1 LVHRFDTTTHGLQCK
16 KGALLKVGERIF
28 AAGLLF
34 SAIGLAIPIDNVEA
48 QPTGTLRIVV
58 SDVRAARG
66 HVHVAVCPQAVF
78 LKDAC
83 VYKAIVPAKQG
94 QTIATIDGMPAGT
107 YAAQVYFDEN
117 DNDELDRSFI
127 GIPEEGVGFSNNPS
141 FAFRAPTFADTA
153 FSYDGVSGSITV
165 RLRYY

>member
-1 LVHRFDTTTHGLQCK
+1 M
-16 KGALLKVGERIF
+16 KGSVVAVAMLF
-28 AAGLLF
+28 CCAATVAARRG
-34 SAIGLAIPIDNVEA
+34 EA
-48 QPTGTLRIVV
+48 QETGTLRIVV
-58 SDVRAARG
+58 TEVRVARG

-94 QTIATIDGMPAGT
+94 ETTAIIAGMPPGT

-117 DNDELDRSFI
+117 DNDELDRNFI
-127 GIPEEGVGFSNNPS
+127 GIPREGVGFSNNPS
-141 FAFRAPTFADTA
+141 FTFRAPSFADTSFA
-153 FSYDGVSGSITV
+153 YDGVSGAISV

>member
-1 LVHRFDTTTHGLQCK
+1 MRG
-16 KGALLKVGERIF
+16 RIL

-34 SAIGLAIPIDNVEA
+34 SSIGPALLANGA
-48 QPTGTLRIVV
+48 QPQPSGTLRIVV

-66 HVHVAVCPQAVF
+66 HVHVAICPQAAF

-94 QTIATIDGMPAGT
+94 QTIATIDGMPPGT
-107 YAAQVYFDEN
+107 YAAQVYLDEN
-117 DNDELDRSFI
+117 DNDELDRTFI

-141 FAFRAPTFADTA
+141 FTFRAPSFADTA
-153 FSYDGVSGSITV
+153 FVYDGVSGSITV

>member
-1 LVHRFDTTTHGLQCK
+1 M
-16 KGALLKVGERIF
+16 
-28 AAGLLF
+28 
-34 SAIGLAIPIDNVEA
+34 
-48 QPTGTLRIVV
+48 LRVTV
-58 SDVRAARG
+58 SGVRAARG

-83 VYKAIVPAKQG
+83 VYKVIVPAKQG
-94 QTIATIDGMPAGT
+94 ETVATLAGIPSGT

-141 FAFRAPTFADTA
+141 FTFRAPSFADTA
-153 FSYDGVSGSITV
+153 FTYDGVSGAISV

>member
-1 LVHRFDTTTHGLQCK
+1 MRK
-16 KGALLKVGERIF
+16 RIF
-28 AAGLLF
+28 AASLF
-34 SAIGLAIPIDNVEA
+34 FSGIGAAMAVYAAEEHL
-48 QPTGTLRIVV
+48 TGSLRVIVPG
-58 SDVRAARG
+58 VRATHG
-66 HVHVAVCPQAVF
+66 HVHVAVCPRAVF

-83 VYKAIVPAKQG
+83 VYKAIVPATQG

-141 FAFRAPTFADTA
+141 FTFRAPSFADTA
-153 FSYDGVSGSITV
+153 FLYDGVSGSISV

>member
-1 LVHRFDTTTHGLQCK
+1 MRGW
-16 KGALLKVGERIF
+16 IF
-28 AAGLLF
+28 AVALLF
-34 SAIGLAIPIDNVEA
+34 SGVGAAIPARGGEA
-48 QPTGTLRIVV
+48 QQAGTLRIVV
-58 SDVRAARG
+58 SGVRTARG
-66 HVHVAVCPQAVF
+66 HVHVAVCPQALF
-78 LKDAC
+78 LKDGC

-94 QTIATIDGMPAGT
+94 ETVVFINGMPPGT

-141 FAFRAPTFADTA
+141 FTFGVPSFADAA
-153 FSYDGVSGSITV
+153 FTFDGVSGSINV

>member
-1 LVHRFDTTTHGLQCK
+1 MV
-16 KGALLKVGERIF
+16 V
-28 AAGLLF
+28 AASG
-34 SAIGLAIPIDNVEA
+34 GEA
-48 QPTGTLRIVV
+48 QEAGTLRIVV
-58 SDVRAARG
+58 TGVRVGRG

-94 QTIATIDGMPAGT
+94 ETIATIAGLPPGT

-117 DNDELDRSFI
+117 DNDELDRNFI
-127 GIPEEGVGFSNNPS
+127 GIPREGVGFSNNPS
-141 FAFRAPTFADTA
+141 FTFHAPSFADTA
-153 FSYDGVSGSITV
+153 FAYDGVSGAISV

>member
-1 LVHRFDTTTHGLQCK
+1 
-16 KGALLKVGERIF
+16 LKIRERSIF
-28 AAGLLF
+28 AAGLLL
-34 SAIGLAIPIDNVEA
+34 SGIGTLIPPCAAEA
-48 QPTGTLRIVV
+48 QSGGTLRIVV
-58 SDVRAARG
+58 SQVRAAHG
-66 HVHVAVCPQAVF
+66 HVHVAVCPQEVF

-141 FAFRAPTFADTA
+141 FTFRAPSFADTA
-153 FSYDGVSGSITV
+153 FRYDGVSGSISV